1 MKERKFSTYQIV
13 FVAVMA
19 ALVCVVTFFR
29 FPLLGSKVHFA
40 NAMCLLSG
48 MLFGPML
55 GGLAAGLGSML
66 YDALFG
72 GYDFINCLVTF
83 VSKFLMAAICAWIA
97 FGGKEED
104 TVSYRHLRALETA

>member
-40 NAMCLLSG
+40 KRHVPALRHALW
-48 MLFGPML
+48 PD
-55 GGLAAGLGSML
+55 AGWSCGRSRF
-66 YDALFG
+66 DAL
-72 GYDFINCLVTF
+72 
-83 VSKFLMAAICAWIA
+83 
-97 FGGKEED
+97 
-104 TVSYRHLRALETA
+104 